1 MKDVAAELRARA
13 EKARVRGSRIA
24 ARTGRADYQEGKA
37 DALDEAASLV
47 ESSQEARVEFS
58 RSEIATLAMAADEF
72 RDTGIP
78 DLRDRL
84 NAALRTIGGDK
95 FALEPASTEPA
106 PAIGS
111 RACRCIPE
119 HGHLEDCPVN
129 PSFEPAP
136 AVREEG

>member
-1 MKDVAAELRARA
+1 MA
-13 EKARVRGSRIA
+13 
-24 ARTGRADYQEGKA
+24 
-37 DALDEAASLV
+37 

-95 FALEPASTEPA
+95 FALEPAST
-106 PAIGS
+106 
-111 RACRCIPE
+111 R
-119 HGHLEDCPVN
+119 
-129 PSFEPAP
+129 
-136 AVREEG
+136 VREDDEARVDECPTCGSPVEVVTSDEGTSHYRPASTEQEGEDDA